1 MSAVKRRV
9 QMNNNS
15 DQLNRDQYLKFSS
28 IGALFSII
36 FSLVPSGNYLAYGQ
50 NEDGHDTTISE
61 CRCVAFRLDD
71 IQDYWLNNVQVG
83 VIDTFRK
90 NDASLTVGVIGNY
103 FGEDQKLVSYLK
115 SRLSNDSEVR
125 QASIEIANHGW
136 NHEDFTLFTETQ
148 QSELLAKGNQKIVTL
163 LGVEPTVFIP
173 PLNRVDNDTILALLE
188 NNMQYISANITDSP
202 ALSQSNVNKSL
213 VVYHFPSQVAT
224 GDLNADDTEW
234 QGFTHKD
241 TLDGID
247 NSIQKY
253 GYSVVTLHP
262 QEYSFR
268 DQLNFQNV
276 IDKGQISE
284 LVSVIK
290 EVQNKGIPIVT
301 ISQISKYVMTPEYT
315 NTLLYLAVSVPLST
329 IVLYHKLYQK
339 LRPHNSLFIIK

>member
-1 MSAVKRRV
+1 MMRTLLSFISMEKGLIFKIWLLVGGCDIVSCYRFSLYRQNHRMSAVKRRV
-9 QMNNNS
+9 QINNNS

-103 FGEDQKLVSYLK
+103 FGEDHKLVSYLK
-115 SRLSNDSEVR
+115 SRLSNDSEVS

-163 LGVEPTVFIP
+163 LGVQQTVFIP
-173 PLNRVDNDTILALLE
+173 P
-188 NNMQYISANITDSP
+188 
-202 ALSQSNVNKSL
+202 
-213 VVYHFPSQVAT
+213 
-224 GDLNADDTEW
+224 
-234 QGFTHKD
+234 
-241 TLDGID
+241 
-247 NSIQKY
+247 
-253 GYSVVTLHP
+253 
-262 QEYSFR
+262 
-268 DQLNFQNV
+268 
-276 IDKGQISE
+276 
-284 LVSVIK
+284 
-290 EVQNKGIPIVT
+290 
-301 ISQISKYVMTPEYT
+301 
-315 NTLLYLAVSVPLST
+315 
-329 IVLYHKLYQK
+329 
-339 LRPHNSLFIIK
+339 